1 MDNAI
6 AYNKNDQVTA
16 STGVIGALV
25 QRSYGTPDKV
35 RFELMSNS
43 PMVTTLNS
51 FLNNPMMDG
60 MVHDENNKTI
70 KVQGYKVRLER
81 QIGIRENEF
90 NYVVQLAFSNALI
103 TFSVYNSTENEITKL
118 INTLPLQQIGKLVQ

>member
-1 MDNAI
+1 
-6 AYNKNDQVTA
+6 
-16 STGVIGALV
+16 
-25 QRSYGTPDKV
+25 
-35 RFELMSNS
+35 
-43 PMVTTLNS
+43 
-51 FLNNPMMDG
+51 MDG

-118 INTLPLQQIGKLVQ
+118 VNTLPLQQISKLVQ